1 MIARRGEEKT
11 KDWLKGVK
19 GNLAIHPSGND
30 RSQAKSV
37 FAGECDVAIANTYY
51 MGKMLTNTEEP
62 EQQEWAKAVRIIF
75 PASPEMGTHVNIS
88 GMLLARYA
96 PHPENGKKLMRFL
109 AGPAAQSLYAEGN
122 FEYPVNPSVHP
133 SEIVRA
139 WGNFTPDRLPI
150 GDIAKYEKRASA
162 LVDEAGFD
170 N

>member
-11 KDWLKGVK
+11 QEWLKRLK
-19 GNLAIHPSGND
+19 ANLAIHPSGND

-37 FAGECDVAIANTYY
+37 FAGECDIAIANTYY

-75 PASPEMGTHVNIS
+75 PHSPEMGTHVNIS

-122 FEYPVNPSVHP
+122 FEYPVDPNVQP

-139 WGNFTPDRLPI
+139 WGNFMPDTLAI
-150 GDIAKYEKRASA
+150 GEIAKYEKRASA